1 MATEKHVLISYTPGN
16 DLAYA
21 RLLAADLEQHG
32 YSTWFDARDAERR
45 RDHGEQIEG
54 ALRDAGAMVVLA
66 SPALAYSTAV
76 LVNAEQAH
84 RAGVPLFGLRL
95 ADVDTDQAAF
105 QPVQEWYDGFD
116 VWGEIQ
122 EHLLICALKP
132 LFGLQFMETLDSGRP
147 NPAWPLAYGDLLPP
161 PPTKPADAPEPAGP
175 SLAKAAVAEPPPLAA
190 GPPPLAPPLP
200 PPLPTQCVPG
210 AAPPPL
216 PASRSTK
223 PLILAAAG
231 VAAIVAIVLTLYF
244 TGVFGGRDGDS
255 FSDQWSSTSSGEQGS
270 SGFASQ
276 TDRGMDSSAA
286 APVAPPP
293 ATPCIG
299 VVPAAE
305 FGAYTSDSVPAHNR
319 LAIGPGPTLTW
330 NEASINAV
338 TLRQYLDISQTLS
351 PRPILV
357 SRLDPAADPAL
368 VESVRDA
375 IDRALDCR
383 GARL

>member
-45 RDHGEQIEG
+45 GDHGEQVEE

-76 LVNAEQAH
+76 LVDAEQAH

-105 QPVQEWYDGFD
+105 RPVQEWYDGFE
-116 VWGEIQ
+116 VWGEVQ

-161 PPTKPADAPEPAGP
+161 APPAPEAPEPAGP

-200 PPLPTQCVPG
+200 PPLPPQTVPG
-210 AAPPPL
+210 DAPPPL
-216 PASRSTK
+216 PASRSAK

-231 VAAIVAIVLTLYF
+231 VAAVVAIVLTLYF
-244 TGVFGGRDGDS
+244 TGVFGGRDRDS
-255 FSDQWSSTSSGEQGS
+255 FSDRWPSTSSGARGS

-276 TDRGMDSSAA
+276 TESGMGPSAA
-286 APVAPPP
+286 APVAPPT
-293 ATPCIG
+293 ATPCPG

-305 FGAYTSDSVPAHNR
+305 FGAYASDGVPAHNR

-330 NEASINAV
+330 NEASINAI

-357 SRLDPAADPAL
+357 SRLDPAADPVL

-375 IDRALDCR
+375 IDQALGCR